1 MTQRNHIL
9 YKTKF
14 IKNDSTTNLS
24 LSSSGG
30 VHLFSTVMLLDW
42 IFYTSQVF
50 MVRQSS
56 QPNTMALSVKL
67 PPSPQPSSYPTPP
80 SPVDH
85 HVEHY
90 LIEPVQVAGGS
101 GDYVNE
107 DVKMKLESSTHAFD
121 NILALVYH
129 YYTVRYT
136 V

>member
-1 MTQRNHIL
+1 
-9 YKTKF
+9 
-14 IKNDSTTNLS
+14 
-24 LSSSGG
+24 
-30 VHLFSTVMLLDW
+30 
-42 IFYTSQVF
+42 

-67 PPSPQPSSYPTPP
+67 PLSPHSSSYPTQPTP
-80 SPVDH
+80 LVGHH